1 MLWKESGS
9 RGSNSVLKQQT
20 SDAKTFAHFLWAR
33 KTDERR
39 SESGEEQYL
48 EWEREKWWGG
58 EASDSC

>member
-1 MLWKESGS
+1 M
-9 RGSNSVLKQQT
+9 LKQQT